1 MSNWDYHSDDDAS
14 KKQNCWEQDWNDAKS
29 VARHLRD
36 MPIVH
41 VSVSSLTLNSFV
53 DMAVD
58 ILPLVVFSSLSQ
70 SIGIQC
76 LNPYCEQLSRSIT
89 PNPDVDC
96 NRYIKFGVLKEYIAK
111 RFQISTLAT
120 GQ

>member
-1 MSNWDYHSDDDAS
+1 MSNWDYHGDDDAS

-53 DMAVD
+53 DMVVD
-58 ILPLVVFSSLSQ
+58 FLPLVVSSSLSQ

-76 LNPYCEQLSRSIT
+76 LNHTVNNYQGP
-89 PNPDVDC
+89 
-96 NRYIKFGVLKEYIAK
+96 
-111 RFQISTLAT
+111 
-120 GQ
+120 